1 MFLVG
6 KRFHVETDHRPLV
19 PLLSTKCL
27 DDLPPRTQRFHMR
40 LMRFNFSISHVPGKQ
55 LVTADTLSRAPA
67 GQPRQM
73 DDDFPTEISTYAT
86 CVVASGNATE
96 SRLKEAAVCQGEDST
111 CEKCQCVQS
120 CSSEG
125 SGSLPRRRQDV

>member
-27 DDLPPRTQRFHMR
+27 DDLPPRIQRFHMR

-73 DDDFPTEISTYAT
+73 DDDFPISTY
-86 CVVASGNATE
+86 
-96 SRLKEAAVCQGEDST
+96 RDQYVCHLRGRVW
-111 CEKCQCVQS
+111 KCDREPT
-120 CSSEG
+120 EG
-125 SGSLPRRRQDV
+125 SGSLPRRRQYV